1 MKKRF
6 FHMFFTI
13 FTILLSIIC
22 LNDCYAVSSHDIK
35 ELTAAVKYKR
45 FDNPIKLIQSREEFE
60 AFFEDEELFKR
71 LGGYDD
77 FKNKYDGQFFEENA
91 LIYTVVQCS
100 SSIQDIK
107 LKYVSPDQQDK
118 TTFILYFSAKT
129 PGFNGVTSSDIK
141 NNDFLISVKKK
152 QIAKTQ
158 TIKRIQIGSINYS
171 YIKAGTML
179 E

>member
-1 MKKRF
+1 M
-6 FHMFFTI
+6 
-13 FTILLSIIC
+13 
-22 LNDCYAVSSHDIK
+22 
-35 ELTAAVKYKR
+35 
-45 FDNPIKLIQSREEFE
+45 IQSREEFE

>member
-1 MKKRF
+1 
-6 FHMFFTI
+6 
-13 FTILLSIIC
+13 
-22 LNDCYAVSSHDIK
+22 
-35 ELTAAVKYKR
+35 
-45 FDNPIKLIQSREEFE
+45 
-60 AFFEDEELFKR
+60 
-71 LGGYDD
+71 
-77 FKNKYDGQFFEENA
+77 
-91 LIYTVVQCS
+91 
-100 SSIQDIK
+100 
-107 LKYVSPDQQDK
+107 
-118 TTFILYFSAKT
+118 LYFSAKT